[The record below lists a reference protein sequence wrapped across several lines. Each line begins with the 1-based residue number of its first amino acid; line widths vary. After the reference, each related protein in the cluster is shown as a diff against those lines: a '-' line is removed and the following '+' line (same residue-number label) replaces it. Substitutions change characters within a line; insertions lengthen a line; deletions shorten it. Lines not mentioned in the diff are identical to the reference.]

1 MIISAASDY
10 RAAAQ
15 RILPP
20 FLFHYIDGGAYA
32 EHTLRRNV
40 EDLSDVAL
48 RQRILRNM
56 SDLSLETTLFN
67 EKLAMPTALAP
78 VGLCGMYARRGEV
91 QAAGAADDKGI
102 PFTLSTVSVC
112 PIEEVAPTI
121 KRPMWFQLYVLR
133 DRGFMRNA
141 LERAKA
147 AGCSTLVFTV
157 DMPTPGARYR
167 DAHSGM
173 SGPNAAL
180 RRYWQ
185 AVTHP
190 QWAWDVG
197 LNGRPHDL
205 GNISAYLGKP
215 TGLEDYI
222 GWLANNFDPSISWK
236 DLEWIRDFWTVRW

>member
-1 MIISAASDY
+1 
-10 RAAAQ
+10 
-15 RILPP
+15 
-20 FLFHYIDGGAYA
+20 
-32 EHTLRRNV
+32 
-40 EDLSDVAL
+40 
-48 RQRILRNM
+48 
-56 SDLSLETTLFN
+56 
-67 EKLAMPTALAP
+67 
-78 VGLCGMYARRGEV
+78 
-91 QAAGAADDKGI
+91 
-102 PFTLSTVSVC
+102 
-112 PIEEVAPTI
+112 
-121 KRPMWFQLYVLR
+121 MWFQLYVLR

-205 GNISAYLGKP
+205 GLRITLAGWRITSIRRFHGKTWSGSAISG
-215 TGLEDYI
+215 
-222 GWLANNFDPSISWK
+222 
-236 DLEWIRDFWTVRW
+236 TVRW

>member
-1 MIISAASDY
+1 
-10 RAAAQ
+10 
-15 RILPP
+15 
-20 FLFHYIDGGAYA
+20 
-32 EHTLRRNV
+32 
-40 EDLSDVAL
+40 
-48 RQRILRNM
+48 
-56 SDLSLETTLFN
+56 
-67 EKLAMPTALAP
+67 MPTAFARVAVRDVRP
-78 VGLCGMYARRGEV
+78 PRRSAGRRRGGR
-91 QAAGAADDKGI
+91 QRH
-102 PFTLSTVSVC
+102 SVH
-112 PIEEVAPTI
+112 PLYRFRLPDRRGRPDHQT
-121 KRPMWFQLYVLR
+121 PMWFQLYVLR

-236 DLEWIRDFWTVRW
+236 DLEWDPRFLGQSRW